1 MINHWLQF
9 TICAAVI
16 VFAGSKLTRNAAIVA
31 DNTGIGSAWVGALML
46 PLATSLPELVTTLRA
61 VAIDAPD
68 LALGNIL
75 GSCLYNL
82 ALLAVIDI
90 LEGRGPLTSR
100 INKGHTIIASLSIV
114 TICIA
119 ALAIQGVFHASFGWI
134 GFETIL
140 IALVYIFGGR
150 MIYRFEQKNLPQ
162 LKPGGVEHEIKSVIE
177 SATTVSALLNFSL
190 AAGLI
195 IIAGVF
201 LTDASDRIAIET
213 GLGQTFVG
221 SIFLAISTSLP
232 ETVTTITAVR
242 LGYLDMA
249 VANIFGANFMNL
261 FIIFIA
267 DLLYLQEP
275 LLQAV
280 SGQQLISALMVILMS
295 IIIIFGLTYRSEKRF
310 VRAGYDTLLVL
321 ACYLTAFYLLYKSG
335 GN

>member
-1 MINHWLQF
+1 MINHWIQF
-9 TICAAVI
+9 LVCAAII
-16 VFAGSKLTRNAAIVA
+16 VFAGTKLTKNAAVVA
-31 DNTGIGSAWVGALML
+31 EHVGIGTAWVGALML

-61 VAIDAPD
+61 VMIDAPD

-82 ALLAVIDI
+82 SLLAVIDVV
-90 LEGRGPLTSR
+90 EGRGPLTAR
-100 INKGHTIIASLSIV
+100 INKGHAIVASLSII
-114 TICIA
+114 TIC
-119 ALAIQGVFHASFGWI
+119 LASMAVTGLFTATLGWI

-140 IALVYIFGGR
+140 IALVYVLGSRFIFR
-150 MIYRFEQKNLPQ
+150 YEQKNMPQ
-162 LKPGGVEHEIKSVIE
+162 LSGETEAVEAEKGQISTRK
-177 SATTVSALLNFSL
+177 ALLNFAL

-195 IIAGVF
+195 IFAGVF

-221 SIFLAISTSLP
+221 SILLAISTSLP

-261 FIIFIA
+261 FIIALA
-267 DLLYLQEP
+267 DLFYFRGP

-280 SGQQLISALMVILMS
+280 SGQHLLSAVMVIMMS
-295 IIIIFGLTYRSEKRF
+295 AIIIFGLTYRSEKRF
-310 VRAGYDTLLVL
+310 TRIGFDTMLVFI
-321 ACYLTAFYLLYKSG
+321 AYLTTFYLLFKAG